1 VTELPRNII
10 FRKGGMVK
18 MKKGENI
25 NRPRKGD
32 NITVDPIRSIKDIR
46 AIAKMLSDSPRNH
59 LLFTMGVN
67 NGLRTGDLLK
77 LRVGDVKNLK
87 VGDMLTIRE
96 GKTGKSNILVMNKST
111 YGSLQ
116 AFLEKVNPSNNDPL
130 FASRKGE
137 KPITVQCVN
146 SLMKKW
152 ATTINLKGNYGAH
165 SLRKTWG
172 YIQRT
177 IYGVGFEV
185 ICRRYNH
192 SSPATTMRYLGITD
206 KEIKAILMND
216 VL

>member
-1 VTELPRNII
+1 
-10 FRKGGMVK
+10 
-18 MKKGENI
+18 MKKGENS
-25 NRPRKGD
+25 NRPKKGD
-32 NITVDPIRSIKDIR
+32 NITVDPIRKIKDIQS
-46 AIAKMLSDSPRNH
+46 IAKMLSDSPRNH

-146 SLMKKW
+146 SMVKKW
-152 ATTINLKGNYGAH
+152 TGAINLKGNFGAH

-172 YIQRT
+172 FIQRT

-192 SSPATTMRYLGITD
+192 ASPTTTMRYLGITD
-206 KEIKAILMND
+206 REIKAILMND

>member
-1 VTELPRNII
+1 
-10 FRKGGMVK
+10 
-18 MKKGENI
+18 MKKGENF
-25 NRPRKGD
+25 NRPKKGD
-32 NITVDPIRSIKDIR
+32 TITVDPIRRIKDIQ
-46 AIAKMLSDSPRNH
+46 AIAKMLSGSPRNH

-77 LRVGDVKNLK
+77 LRVGDVRHLK
-87 VGDMLTIRE
+87 AGDVLTIRE
-96 GKTGKSNILVMNKST
+96 GKTGKENVLVINKST
-111 YGSLQ
+111 FKSLQ
-116 AFLEKVNPSNNDPL
+116 GFLEGVNPNNDPL

-137 KPITVQCVN
+137 RPITVQHVN

-152 ATTINLKGNYGAH
+152 AATINLKGNYGAH
-165 SLRKTWG
+165 TLRKTWG

-192 SSPATTMRYLGITD
+192 ASPSTTMRYLGITD